1 MNDAD
6 HISYGRSDENGTILQ
21 IGQEVSSRI
30 GIWQFRARRVQWV
43 QKYGKG
49 KYVLPDLPAFH
60 QDALLLSDMLEGKLA
75 PEDWRA
81 LLCSS
86 VIYDEKLRL
95 KRRFGRAATLSG
107 FVLVFLAAYLLSSIL
122 LSIWFPR
129 GLPSYLNRRFGTP
142 FDRYADWRPLVGRR
156 NHVTLYE
163 TFDIHRR
170 SDDVSGI
177 WPRRPAS
184 NLSEE
189 NRVPRTRTVPFR
201 RGRFAHVPSM
211 ADRIQKLLKESDA

>member
-6 HISYGRSDENGTILQ
+6 HISYGTSEKNGTILQ

-30 GIWQFRARRVQWV
+30 GISQYRARRVQWI

-60 QDALLLSDMLEGKLA
+60 QDTLFLSDKLEGKLA

-86 VIYDEKLRL
+86 LIYDEKLRL

-129 GLPSYLNRRFGTP
+129 GLPSYSIVGLGVP
-142 FDRYADWRPLVGRR
+142 FIAMLIGGLWLVGAITSPYTRHLIFIADR
-156 NHVTLYE
+156 MTSRELGLGSPLLISLKKIETLGLEQY
-163 TFDIHRR
+163 
-170 SDDVSGI
+170 
-177 WPRRPAS
+177 
-184 NLSEE
+184 
-189 NRVPRTRTVPFR
+189 PFR
-201 RGRFAHVPSM
+201 RGRFAHVPSV
-211 ADRIQKLLKESDA
+211 ADRIQKLSKDSEA